1 VNSTG
6 TPWSRDQTLT
16 QFPRVAVRQ
25 CLKKIQ
31 GVVFVLAPS
40 FHCPVFCISVE
51 EVLESDV
58 GGNET
63 ALRARW
69 GKHYS
74 TEKRDTMSINKTTSS
89 EIDFGLCAISN
100 VMAKV
105 NLFQVPCF
113 ISFVLFDAPT
123 QGKHWSGTGVEV
135 LRKLQGAAKSKGL
148 LLCQVT
154 PTLHETYW
162 SRGFKDESL
171 PGFIFLQTNNRFGA
185 VRRVC
190 LFHACFSLAS
200 HLCFACFSLVFC
212 LLLTCVLHRF
222 SASSA
227 DERLVALFMNGIHK
241 RPVPLT
247 REDVEKKSREEV
259 VYYVLNNGMVYGMLY
274 S

>member
-1 VNSTG
+1 
-6 TPWSRDQTLT
+6 
-16 QFPRVAVRQ
+16 VRQ
-25 CLKKIQ
+25 WLKKIQ
-31 GVVFVLAPS
+31 GVVFALAPS

-58 GGNET
+58 GGNEA

-74 TEKRDTMSINKTTSS
+74 TEKRDTMSIKTTSS

-100 VMAKV
+100 VMANVNLFQV

-123 QGKHWSGTGVEV
+123 QGRHWSGTGVEV

-148 LLCQVT
+148 LLGQAT
-154 PTLHETYW
+154 QTAHNTYW
-162 SRGFKDESL
+162 SNGIKYKSV
-171 PGFIFLQTNNRFGA
+171 PGFIFMQSNNTFGA

-212 LLLTCVLHRF
+212 TGSRQ
-222 SASSA
+222 
-227 DERLVALFMNGIHK
+227 
-241 RPVPLT
+241 VPLT
-247 REDVEKKSREEV
+247 RDWWRCS
-259 VYYVLNNGMVYGMLY
+259 
-274 S
+274 